1 MQVTFERGICKIPQ
15 DGRAIFSDNINVST
29 PRLRFGGEN
38 GKNPLYEARRMATA
52 VLAYLHAWDVLRMMV
67 HQQSVGQP
75 APYLLVAA
83 ASEQNGAPNGTASP
97 RPAPSRT
104 MGFIRIGLMW
114 RAAVP

>member
-1 MQVTFERGICKIPQ
+1 M
-15 DGRAIFSDNINVST
+15 SNVST

-114 RAAVP
+114 RTAVP